1 MKGLSMKTVNKFCLA
16 LVAHEVL
23 TLGAMLFFLTAM
35 VVTAICRCDFAVSTT
50 CGAAAI
56 LAGTGLC
63 VGWRIAC
70 HKAQARR
77 REMER
82 AR

>member
-1 MKGLSMKTVNKFCLA
+1 MKTVNNFCLA
-16 LVAHEVL
+16 LVAHEAL

-35 VVTAICRCDFAVSTT
+35 VVTAIWSGDKSASSIPYF
-50 CGAAAI
+50 GAAAI

-63 VGWRIAC
+63 VGWGIAC